1 VRRRSST
8 ARLENQNSPAPE
20 VSTEADPPLLRKSQS
35 VDELRGEERLTKTG
49 IPQEGG
55 VEIAKPGSYAARLAE
70 LRLLRTPVL
79 GGGDKA
85 EGQFETVSPA
95 ADPNSSEVERVA
107 ASLRKPND
115 DDEEDESRP
124 VSPTHST
131 NSPGADHPFR
141 LSTYLDFLPLTR
153 SSPSIAKST
162 APLSLSSSSAQ
173 TALPTGTGA
182 ATTRVDQDLTLAQM
196 EQEIV
201 KMEKELALAGTPRSF
216 FTEEGDYDSV
226 SLSPE
231 LPRTTAHPTAHSE
244 AAAESPSTNHDIVTP
259 RTARK
264 WSIVEVERAYERMK
278 RLLGSSS
285 SSRMYTPSDVGGD
298 SQVDR
303 AVEES
308 GEQAKTGM
316 VSSLDIADEQVDDV
330 FSPVRFVIISSL
342 FRRYKV

>member
-1 VRRRSST
+1 V
-8 ARLENQNSPAPE
+8 PE
-20 VSTEADPPLLRKSQS
+20 VSTEANPPHLRKSQS
-35 VDELRGEERLTKTG
+35 VDELREEARLDNNAVNGVVPT
-49 IPQEGG
+49 EGG

-79 GGGDKA
+79 GGGDKSG
-85 EGQFETVSPA
+85 GQFETVVPA
-95 ADPNSSEVERVA
+95 ADPDSSEVEKVA

-162 APLSLSSSSAQ
+162 APLSLSSNSAQ
-173 TALPTGTGA
+173 NALPTGTGA
-182 ATTRVDQDLTLAQM
+182 AATRVDQDLTLAQM

-231 LPRTTAHPTAHSE
+231 LPRMTAHPTAHSE
-244 AAAESPSTNHDIVTP
+244 SVADSPSTNNDVVTP

-316 VSSLDIADEQVDDV
+316 ISSLGVADEQVDDV
-330 FSPVRFVIISSL
+330 FSPVRYVVISSL
-342 FRRYKV
+342 SRRYKV